1 MSGNRRKRLER
12 LEEKYADLA
21 RQEALAN
28 CICQTHTVAYS
39 TKIFEAEMNKTC
51 PAHGFRRLGQLM
63 ISRIVP
69 TREDRADSVDERT
82 VGLDELVKEYMR
94 RLAEFE
100 QAEDEQE
107 YGSQEP

>member
-1 MSGNRRKRLER
+1 MSGNQRRRLER

-28 CICQTHTVAYS
+28 CICQTLTFAHS

-51 PAHGFRRLGQLM
+51 PAHGFRRLGR
-63 ISRIVP
+63 ITIVRIVP
-69 TREDRADSVDERT
+69 TREDRADSVDERS
-82 VGLDELVKEYMR
+82 VGLRELVKEYTR
-94 RLAEFE
+94 RLAEVE

-107 YGSQEP
+107 YGSQES